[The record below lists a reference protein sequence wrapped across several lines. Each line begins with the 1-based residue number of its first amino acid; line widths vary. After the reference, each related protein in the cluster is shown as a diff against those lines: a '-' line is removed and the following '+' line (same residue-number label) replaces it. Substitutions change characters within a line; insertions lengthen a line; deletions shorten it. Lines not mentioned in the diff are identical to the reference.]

1 MQLPAK
7 RIDLSFDVTIIF
19 TNLNSVSWVLALD
32 ETKIPACSDP
42 YSGTSINFSL
52 DVILPLTCL
61 LTPFAFQ
68 FLPRS
73 SWHSKIRERDMLNL
87 SAVLSRDYKFPPD
100 PEAFQKKFSKDPGNL
115 QARWSHK
122 KEHNTRVASLILM

>member
-1 MQLPAK
+1 MPAST

-52 DVILPLTCL
+52 DVILPLTCI

-73 SWHSKIRERDMLNL
+73 SWRSKIRERDMLNL
-87 SAVLSRDYKFPPD
+87 SLVLSRDYKFPPD
-100 PEAFQKKFSKDPGNL
+100 P
-115 QARWSHK
+115 
-122 KEHNTRVASLILM
+122 